1 VDRGETT
8 IERGARETGSKV
20 VALAIGLTTFIVLVM
35 LPFLIPVVFYLV
47 ANVYALVKGT
57 SFSSQTANEAILPTL
72 LVLSV
77 ALFPVLLA
85 ALIGVIG
92 RALSPKRR
100 GA

>member
-57 SFSSQTANEAILPTL
+57 SFSSQTANEAILPIL
-72 LVLSV
+72 LVVSV

-85 ALIGVIG
+85 VLIGVIG

>member
-1 VDRGETT
+1 MDRGETT
-8 IERGARETGSKV
+8 IERGAREAGSKV
-20 VALAIGLTTFIVLVM
+20 VALGIGLATFIVLVM
-35 LPFLIPVVFYLV
+35 LPFLIPVVFYVV

-57 SFSSQTANEAILPTL
+57 GFSSQTANEAILPTL
-72 LVLSV
+72 LVVSV

-85 ALIGVIG
+85 VLIGVIG

>member
-1 VDRGETT
+1 MDRGETT

-20 VALAIGLTTFIVLVM
+20 VALGIGLTTFIVLVM

-47 ANVYALVKGT
+47 ANAYALVKGT
-57 SFSSQTANEAILPTL
+57 SFSSQTANEAILPIL
-72 LVLSV
+72 LVVSV

-85 ALIGVIG
+85 VLIGVIG